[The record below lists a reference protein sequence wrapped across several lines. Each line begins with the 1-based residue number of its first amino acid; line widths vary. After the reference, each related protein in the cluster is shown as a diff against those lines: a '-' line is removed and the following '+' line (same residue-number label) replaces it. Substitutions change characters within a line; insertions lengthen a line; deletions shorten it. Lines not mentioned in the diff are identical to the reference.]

1 VNNVG
6 ELYIVTGGVRS
17 GKSTFAEKLANT
29 FGRNIGYIATCN
41 WTDGEFSERI
51 KLHIERRPKYWTTYE
66 INETTLKGLK
76 STIEMAISNIDGI
89 LIDCMGMWISRLI
102 LDEFS
107 NKDILESVEE
117 CKDFIE
123 SINKP
128 IIIVTNEV
136 GLSLVPPN
144 KMGRRFQEVLG
155 KTNLLLGKKAKELFF
170 VVSGY
175 PIIIKEQG
183 LLNLKK
189 WGMDID

>member
-1 VNNVG
+1 MG

-17 GKSTFAEKLANT
+17 GKSTFAEKLAST

-51 KLHIERRPKYWTTYE
+51 KLHIDRRPKDWITYE
-66 INETTLKGLK
+66 IAETTLQGLK
-76 STIEMAISNIDGI
+76 ATIDMAISNTNGI

-107 NKDILESVEE
+107 NKDILDSVEE
-117 CKDFIE
+117 CKDFME

-144 KMGRRFQEVLG
+144 KMGRRFQEVMG
-155 KTNLLLGKKAKELFF
+155 KTNFTLGQRAKELFLI
-170 VVSGY
+170 VSGY

-183 LLNLKK
+183 LVNLKK